1 MLKALYLNDSQLYS
15 LLKSGLEKDRRLFYQ
30 HFSRRVSRIAYRI
43 VNNLP
48 DAEEITQD
56 VFIEVFSKYHSFKK
70 EASLSTIL
78 YRITT
83 NKALDK
89 LKYYKRKKRISSFV
103 SLFRNEDPLPLPDT
117 HYQSNPE
124 QQMEEDELHNILYNA
139 LEKITEK
146 QRIAYTL
153 CDMDDLSYK
162 EIAEIMELSISA
174 VESHIFKAR
183 KKLREILSEYYTKN
197 KIAKQVSPDPIV

>member
-1 MLKALYLNDSQLYS
+1 MNDLTLYNYLE
-15 LLKSGLEKDRRLFYQ
+15 SGLEKDRRLFYK
-30 HFSRRVSRIAYRI
+30 HFSRRITQIAYRI
-43 VNNLP
+43 TNNLP

-56 VFIEVFSKYHSFKK
+56 VFVEIFTKHHTFKK
-70 EASLSTIL
+70 EASLSTIV
-78 YRITT
+78 YKITT
-83 NKALDK
+83 NKSLDK

-124 QQMEEDELHNILYNA
+124 QQMEEDELRNILYKA

-183 KKLREILSEYYTKN
+183 KKLREILSEYYIKN
-197 KIAKQVSPDPIV
+197 KTVKQVSPTPIV